1 MARRRQR
8 KGRTRRPPR
17 RNRWALARV
26 LLGALLL
33 PLLIAVGLGVIA
45 LDTMVKARF
54 SGAKWALP
62 AHVYGRPLELYAG
75 EALTRTTLLRELDA
89 LGYRKVARVERPGQ
103 FRLSGNT
110 LDIHARAFRFPDGEQ
125 PAQRARLSL
134 GAAGITAL
142 SGDGGAALPLLRLE
156 PVRIGGIYPEHAE
169 DRILLRLDELPP
181 YLADALIATEDRD
194 FYSHHGVSPRA
205 ILRAFWANV
214 RAGGIAQGG
223 STLTQQLVKN
233 LYLSQN
239 RTLLRKV
246 MEAVMAV
253 LLELHYSK
261 QEILEAYLNEIHL
274 GQAGDRAIHGFGMAS
289 EFYFRQ
295 PLAEL
300 DLHQVALLVALAKG
314 ASYYNPRRHPERAL
328 ARRNLVLAHL
338 AEEGII
344 DAQRARVAAQQPL
357 DVTEAPG
364 GINQYPDYM
373 DLVRRGLQADYNA
386 TDLTASGLRIFTYFD
401 PQAQR
406 QVETAI
412 ADTLRR
418 IEAERHLTPGLIQ
431 AAAVVVGVG
440 TGEVLALAGSRS
452 GQVVGFNRALD
463 ARRTI
468 GSTVK
473 PAVYLAALEQP
484 RRYTLGTL
492 IDDAPLSIMSGG
504 KPWSPENFDHTSHG
518 PVPLYVALSRSYN
531 QATARLGL
539 EVGVDRVVDVV
550 RRLGYE
556 GPLAAVP
563 ALLLGGIS
571 MTPYELAG
579 MYHTIAADGFHTDL
593 RAIASVSGADREIVR
608 RYPFAVEQRFAAEPM
623 HLLHYAL
630 HQVMTEGT
638 GANAARQLPPG
649 LAVAGKTG
657 TSNDQRDS
665 WFAGF
670 SDNYLVVVWLGRD
683 DNGPMPISGASGAL
697 RVWSAIMAGLDNR
710 SLPDSHP
717 EGVTYAWYDPLTG
730 EGSGEGCA
738 NARLLPYISGSE
750 PEGRG
755 CLGSVPGQILDRVR
769 GWLGID

>member
-1 MARRRQR
+1 M
-8 KGRTRRPPR
+8 
-17 RNRWALARV
+17 
-26 LLGALLL
+26 LGALLL
-33 PLLIAVGLGVIA
+33 PALIAIGLGVIA
-45 LDTMVKARF
+45 LDTMVKAKF

-75 EALTRTTLLRELDA
+75 QPLARAALLRELDG
-89 LGYRKVARVERPGQ
+89 LGYRKAAQAEHPGQ
-103 FRLSGNT
+103 FKISGNT
-110 LDIHARAFRFPDGEQ
+110 LDIHVRAFRFPDGQQ
-125 PAQRARLSL
+125 PAQRARVSL
-134 GAAGITAL
+134 DASGIAAI
-142 SGDGGAALPLLRLE
+142 GDSSGAALPLLRLE

-169 DRILLRLDELPP
+169 DRVLLRLAELPP

-205 ILRAFWANV
+205 ILRATWANL

-239 RTLLRKV
+239 RTLVRKA

-274 GQAGDRAIHGFGMAS
+274 GQAGDRAIHGFGLAS

-314 ASYYNPRRHPERAL
+314 ASYYNPRRQPERAL
-328 ARRNLVLAHL
+328 ARRNLVLAQL
-338 AEEGII
+338 AEEGVI
-344 DAQRARVAAQQPL
+344 DAERARIAALQPL

-373 DLVRRGLQADYNA
+373 DLVRRRLQEDYNA
-386 TDLTASGLRIFTYFD
+386 SDLTANGLRIFTYFD

-418 IEAERHLTPGLIQ
+418 IEAERKLTPGQIQ

-468 GSTVK
+468 GSTAK

-484 RRYTLGTL
+484 GRYTLGTL
-492 IDDAPLSIMSGG
+492 VDDAPLSIVSGG
-504 KPWSPENFDHTSHG
+504 KPWSPENFDHKSHG
-518 PVPLYVALSRSYN
+518 PVPIYVALSRSY
-531 QATARLGL
+531 
-539 EVGVDRVVDVV
+539 
-550 RRLGYE
+550 
-556 GPLAAVP
+556 
-563 ALLLGGIS
+563 
-571 MTPYELAG
+571 
-579 MYHTIAADGFHTDL
+579 
-593 RAIASVSGADREIVR
+593 
-608 RYPFAVEQRFAAEPM
+608 
-623 HLLHYAL
+623 
-630 HQVMTEGT
+630 
-638 GANAARQLPPG
+638 
-649 LAVAGKTG
+649 
-657 TSNDQRDS
+657 
-665 WFAGF
+665 
-670 SDNYLVVVWLGRD
+670 
-683 DNGPMPISGASGAL
+683 
-697 RVWSAIMAGLDNR
+697 
-710 SLPDSHP
+710 
-717 EGVTYAWYDPLTG
+717 
-730 EGSGEGCA
+730 
-738 NARLLPYISGSE
+738 
-750 PEGRG
+750 
-755 CLGSVPGQILDRVR
+755 
-769 GWLGID
+769 

>member
-8 KGRTRRPPR
+8 KSRTRRLPR
-17 RNRWALARV
+17 RSRWAVVRV
-26 LLGALLL
+26 VLGALLL
-33 PLLIAVGLGVIA
+33 PVLIAVGLGVIA
-45 LDTMVKARF
+45 LDTMVKAKF

-75 EALTRTTLLRELDA
+75 QPLARAALLRELDG
-89 LGYRKVARVERPGQ
+89 LGYRNAAQTEHPGQ
-103 FRLSGNT
+103 FKISGNT
-110 LDIHARAFRFPDGEQ
+110 LEIHVRAFRFPDGEQ
-125 PAQRARLSL
+125 PAQRARVSL
-134 GAAGITAL
+134 DATGIAAI
-142 SGDGGAALPLLRLE
+142 GDSSGAALPLLRLE

-169 DRILLRLDELPP
+169 DRVLLRLAELPP

-205 ILRAFWANV
+205 ILRAVWANL

-239 RTLLRKV
+239 RTLARKV
-246 MEAVMAV
+246 IEAVMAI

-261 QEILEAYLNEIHL
+261 EDILEAYLNEIHL
-274 GQAGDRAIHGFGMAS
+274 GQAGNRAIHGFGLAS

-314 ASYYNPRRHPERAL
+314 ASYYNPRRQPERAR
-328 ARRNLVLAHL
+328 ARRDLVLAQL
-338 AEEGII
+338 AEEGVI
-344 DAQRARVAAQQPL
+344 DAARARVAARQPL
-357 DVTEAPG
+357 DVTAAPG
-364 GINQYPDYM
+364 GVNQYPDYM
-373 DLVRRGLQADYNA
+373 DLVRRRLQEDYNA
-386 TDLTASGLRIFTYFD
+386 SDLTANGLRIFTYFD

-418 IEAERHLTPGLIQ
+418 IEAERKLTPGQIQ

-452 GQVVGFNRALD
+452 SQVVGFNRALD
-463 ARRTI
+463 ARRII
-468 GSTVK
+468 GSTAK

-484 RRYTLGTL
+484 ERYTLGTL
-492 IDDAPLSIMSGG
+492 VDDAPLSIVSGG
-504 KPWSPENFDHTSHG
+504 KPWSPENFDHKSHG
-518 PVPLYVALSRSYN
+518 PVPIYVALSRSYN

-539 EVGVDRVVDVV
+539 EVGVDRVADVV
-550 RRLGYE
+550 RRLGYA
-556 GPLAAVP
+556 GPLLKVP

-593 RAIASVSGADREIVR
+593 RAIASVSGADREILS
-608 RYPFAVEQRFAAEPM
+608 RYPFAVEQRFAAESM

-630 HQVMTEGT
+630 RQVMTEGT
-638 GANAARQLPPG
+638 GANAYRQLPAG
-649 LAVAGKTG
+649 LKVAGKTG

-670 SDNYLVVVWLGRD
+670 SGNHLVVVWLGRD
-683 DNGPMPISGASGAL
+683 DNGPMPLSGASGAL

-710 SLPDSHP
+710 PLPETHP
-717 EGVTYAWYDPLTG
+717 EEITYAWYDPGTG
-730 EGSGEGCA
+730 GGSGEGCA

-755 CLGSVPGQILDRVR
+755 CLGGVPGQVLDRVR